1 MDSTKLVKYNVRD
14 MVLGRDLI
22 VIYCIYGFTC
32 ILKNIFIYNL
42 VFVDWSG
49 VTCHIVNVSKFNSI
63 LLCFSSKWQYMIK
76 RNIKAYIKMLLTR
89 EMLGVEAVE
98 SKYALLFF

>member
-14 MVLGRDLI
+14 MVLGSDLI

-49 VTCHIVNVSKFNSI
+49 VACHIVNMSKFNSI
-63 LLCFSSKWQYMIK
+63 LLCFSSKRQYMIK